1 MASIN
6 YDYEPERDNE
16 YNEDVKVYDNN
27 YQNENEGNDVCYSTE
42 LEELDKIELTLQNA
56 QHTDYILKDNNI
68 NPDPTTDMYQRV
80 FDPKKSLPTPN
91 IGTVN
96 GMVNERKDGIQ
107 ELTNK
112 ENEENLESFEK
123 TKLSNTSINDFIR
136 KISNSYLDIINELLE
151 INSIDEIPEIFIKD
165 DRLISIGIL
174 FLFLSIIFILFNQS

>member
-6 YDYEPERDNE
+6 YDYEPERDL
-16 YNEDVKVYDNN
+16 EDTEVYDNN
-27 YQNENEGNDVCYSTE
+27 YENDGNDVCYSTE

-68 NPDPTTDMYQRV
+68 TPDPTTDMYQRV

-96 GMVNERKDGIQ
+96 GMVNERKVGIQ